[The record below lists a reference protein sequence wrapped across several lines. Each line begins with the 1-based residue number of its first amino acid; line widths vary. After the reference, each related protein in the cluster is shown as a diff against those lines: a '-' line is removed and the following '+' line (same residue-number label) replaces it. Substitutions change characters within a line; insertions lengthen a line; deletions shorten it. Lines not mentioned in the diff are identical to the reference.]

1 MRRRVGTA
9 KWEAVSERRR
19 LRRKARQTGIP
30 ARLLLACGL
39 AALVVGC
46 GGDRKAL
53 ELRLWS
59 DSYAFRV
66 TPDPMPP
73 RALEQISYRVV
84 VQDKKTGQPIET
96 GEGRIFATSPDRAGT
111 NDGFKKEK
119 ELGTYSARLFFPTV
133 GDWAAAIQF
142 RRAANLPLERVD
154 WIQTVHPATEP
165 GT

>member
-1 MRRRVGTA
+1 M
-9 KWEAVSERRR
+9 
-19 LRRKARQTGIP
+19 LRRS
-30 ARLLLACGL
+30 
-39 AALVVGC
+39 ALVIVLAVFTASC
-46 GGDRKAL
+46 GGSPKAN

-66 TPDPMPP
+66 TMDPMPP
-73 RALEQISYRVV
+73 RSLEPIVYRVV

-96 GEGRIFATSPDRAGT
+96 GEGRIFATSTDGANS

-119 ELGTYSARLFFPTV
+119 ELGTYSGRLFFATT

-142 RRAANLPLERVD
+142 RRDRDPRMPLERVD
-154 WIQTVHPATEP
+154 WIQGVRPASEP